1 MCLFRTPKPPT
12 VKPPPPPPPDP
23 PTPPAPKPLPKP
35 KRTSDL
41 SIDKKAEVR
50 YGSKRKSDR
59 SRRARGLN
67 QLRIPMNASTK
78 GSRTGGLN
86 A

>member
-1 MCLFRTPKPPT
+1 MCIFNTPRPPT
-12 VKPPPPPPPDP
+12 VKPAPPPPPAP

-35 KRTSDL
+35 KPISDL
-41 SIDKKAEVR
+41 SIDKKAEVQ
-50 YGSKRKSDR
+50 YGSKRKGDR

-67 QLRIPMNASTK
+67 QLRIPMNASTT

>member
-1 MCLFRTPKPPT
+1 MCIFNTPRPPT
-12 VKPPPPPPPDP
+12 VKPAPPPPPAP

-35 KRTSDL
+35 KPISDL
-41 SIDKKAEVR
+41 SIDKKAEVQ

-67 QLRIPMNASTK
+67 QLRIPMNASTT

>member
-41 SIDKKAEVR
+41 SIDKKAEVQ
-50 YGSKRKSDR
+50 YGSRRKNDR